1 MPVSIGIDQAADAM
15 TGNARSS
22 PLRQLLAEPLMKNN
36 VVAIVNSYAGVR
48 PTEVMLFDQR
58 TESVADVE
66 GRLLVNPLLRFKNRI
81 FAIWHS

>member
-36 VVAIVNSYAGVR
+36 VVAIVNSYA
-48 PTEVMLFDQR
+48 
-58 TESVADVE
+58 
-66 GRLLVNPLLRFKNRI
+66 
-81 FAIWHS
+81 